1 MQTGFVGSLNLKAKA
16 VRAVNLSGKFDPN
29 LSVAAR
35 RKELKFK
42 RFKTQI

>member
-1 MQTGFVGSLNLKAKA
+1 MQAGFVGSSNLKVKA
-16 VRAVNLSGKFDPN
+16 ARAANLGGKFDPN